1 MNDQLE
7 LFNVSHGL
15 AGTRITPAIDR
26 MTVAVS
32 RNAPDTSIDAA
43 VKARPKSGKQR
54 ELVFN
59 TIKAAGGLT
68 SDELAQRLN
77 LPAQSITARVNSLA
91 NDGLIFDSGLRR
103 LTRYNRKAIVWGVS
117 YGF

>member
-1 MNDQLE
+1 
-7 LFNVSHGL
+7 
-15 AGTRITPAIDR
+15 

-91 NDGLIFDSGLRR
+91 NDGLLFDTGQRR